1 MGFVEIDD
9 WGIYQRDGE
18 QFLHVARSAWQQQ
31 KKAFSPETLY
41 NLVCMA
47 IEKIVMA
54 FLMKNG
60 DLADNHTIGD
70 LRVALS
76 RHLLLSGDL
85 IQKLDYLDTF
95 QEICDLETYKIQ
107 TPTKEDVDRFLA
119 IADEIFGLLEPKLAD
134 AK

>member
-1 MGFVEIDD
+1 MIGVEIDD
-9 WGIYQRDGE
+9 WEIYRRDGE
-18 QFLHVARSAWQQQ
+18 QFMGVAKNAWKQR

-41 NLVCMA
+41 NLVCMG
-47 IEKIVMA
+47 IEKLVMA

-85 IQKLDYLDTF
+85 IEKLNYLDSF
-95 QEICDLETYKIQ
+95 QEICDVDAYTIQ
-107 TPTKEDVDRFLA
+107 IPTDEDVERFLG
-119 IADEIFGLLEPKLAD
+119 IGDDIHNLLVPRLAG
-134 AK
+134 